1 MGACDSETALTAHAA
16 ARSAAHSAA
25 PNAPQNNAPHS
36 AAFFLRFV
44 NPKEL
49 AQTALE
55 QTALEL
61 PAQTT
66 DCLSGG
72 ARETSFASFCLNY
85 LRFLGVFE
93 TDLFASEFKK

>member
-1 MGACDSETALTAHAA
+1 MRRIL
-16 ARSAAHSAA
+16 RR
-25 PNAPQNNAPHS
+25 
-36 AAFFLRFV
+36 FFLRFV

-93 TDLFASEFKK
+93 TDFFASEFIAATKPLRTLNFNYLIATFELSCH